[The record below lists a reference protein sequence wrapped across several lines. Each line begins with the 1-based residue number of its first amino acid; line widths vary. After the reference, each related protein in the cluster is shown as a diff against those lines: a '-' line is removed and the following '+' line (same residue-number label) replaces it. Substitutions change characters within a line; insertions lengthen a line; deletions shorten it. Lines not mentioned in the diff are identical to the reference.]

1 MAEKEATPNDP
12 GAGGTQPPAR
22 PDADAERTVL
32 SQQISI
38 GRSLPGR
45 SMGIQPVDGEAIPV
59 REVGR
64 YQIIEKLGEGAMAS
78 VYKAYDPSIDRPLVI
93 KFLHKEL
100 CRDAEYRTR
109 FVREARAAGMLS
121 HPGIVTV
128 FDVGEIEGRPY
139 IAMELLDGGPL
150 ADITPQ
156 DQVLPVRDVVDMG
169 IQIASALDYAH
180 AKGIFHRDIK
190 PSNIIRIAGSKTV
203 KLADFGIAAM
213 SVGDNTAQTR
223 VGTVIGTPHYMAPE
237 QAMGEKTDARSD
249 LWAVG
254 VVLYQL
260 LSGRRPFEADS
271 MVTLVYRIAKEE
283 PQPLG
288 ELRKDVP
295 AALRR
300 IVARCLEKRPE
311 KRFQS
316 GRELADAL
324 TQVRN
329 ELDAEHEVDS
339 AGKPRRLPLKVKLA
353 IVMAGVVA
361 VTMALASQF
370 VTHRQYQTMLAQTV
384 DQGVSVARLIAA
396 ESAVPTLGDDWVGVD
411 VFVQE
416 VARALGVEE
425 LSVAD
430 RQGVVRV
437 STNVKA
443 IGARAEVAPGEAVP
457 SRDPSVTVRQG
468 KMADKSTFVFDA
480 PIRFQDKQ
488 LGTVRL
494 AMSEEPLAAAVKQSL
509 WLLFLL
515 MLVTAAAVTLA
526 TYLVVERYA
535 KPLKVLGD
543 SLDEI
548 AEGRFSVRIGERRND
563 EIGRLYETFDRMAER
578 LQKSAHAEPTE
589 QGDARR
595 APEDARPD
603 SSAAPGAR
611 GAQGGKP

>member
-1 MAEKEATPNDP
+1 MADKEPTPDDSGTGSVP
-12 GAGGTQPPAR
+12 AGASR
-22 PDADAERTVL
+22 DADAERTIL

-45 SMGIQPVDGEAIPV
+45 AMGVQPVDGEAIPV

-78 VYKAYDPSIDRPLVI
+78 VYKAYDPSINRPLVI
-93 KFLHKEL
+93 KFLHREL
-100 CRDAEYRTR
+100 CRDTEYRTR

-150 ADITPQ
+150 TETPQ
-156 DQVLPVRDVVDMG
+156 GEVLPVRDVVDMG
-169 IQIASALDYAH
+169 MQIASALDYAH

-190 PSNIIRIAGSKTV
+190 PSNIIRLGDGKTV

-213 SVGDNTAQTR
+213 TVGENTAQTR

-271 MVTLVYRIAKEE
+271 MVTLVYRIAKED
-283 PQPLG
+283 PQPVG

-316 GRELADAL
+316 GRDLADAL
-324 TQVRN
+324 TEVKR
-329 ELDAEHEVDS
+329 ELEAEQGTGQD
-339 AGKPRRLPLKVKLA
+339 GLPRRLPLKVKLA

-396 ESAVPTLGDDWVGVD
+396 ESAVPTLSEDWVGVD

-416 VARALGVEE
+416 VARALSVEE
-425 LSVAD
+425 LSVTD

-437 STNVKA
+437 STNDKA
-443 IGARAEVAPGEAVP
+443 VGAPAESVQGDAVP
-457 SRDPSVTVRQG
+457 SRNPSVSVRHAQVG
-468 KMADKSTFVFDA
+468 DRSTFVFDV
-480 PIRFQDKQ
+480 PITFQDKQ

-515 MLVTAAAVTLA
+515 MLVTAAAVTLT
-526 TYLVVERYA
+526 TYLVVERYS

-563 EIGRLYETFDRMAER
+563 EIGRLYETFDRMAEH
-578 LQKSAHAEPTE
+578 LQKDAHAPSPPAATGERPPGGGESSPSGTPGL
-589 QGDARR
+589 QGASGRN
-595 APEDARPD
+595 
-603 SSAAPGAR
+603 G
-611 GAQGGKP
+611 

>member
-1 MAEKEATPNDP
+1 MANKEPTPDDS
-12 GAGGTQPPAR
+12 GAGGALTRANS
-22 PDADAERTVL
+22 DTDVERTVL
-32 SQQISI
+32 SQQISVA
-38 GRSLPGR
+38 RSLPGR
-45 SMGIQPVDGEAIPV
+45 SMGVQPVDGEAIPV

-78 VYKAYDPSIDRPLVI
+78 VYKAYDPSINRPLVI
-93 KFLHKEL
+93 KFLHQEL
-100 CRDAEYRTR
+100 CRDAEYRAR

-190 PSNIIRIAGSKTV
+190 PSNIIRIGDGKTI

-271 MVTLVYRIAKEE
+271 MVTLVYRIAKED

-295 AALRR
+295 QALRR

-324 TQVRN
+324 TQVRS
-329 ELDAEHEVDS
+329 ELDAERDVDKE
-339 AGKPRRLPLKVKLA
+339 GKPRRLPLKLKLA

-361 VTMALASQF
+361 ATMALASQF

-396 ESAVPTLGDDWVGVD
+396 ESAVPTLSEDWVGVD

-416 VARALGVEE
+416 VARALSVEE

-437 STNVKA
+437 STNERAVGK
-443 IGARAEVAPGEAVP
+443 RAEAVQGEAVS
-457 SRDPSVTVRQG
+457 SRNPSVAVRQA
-468 KMADKSTFVFDA
+468 KMGDKSAFVFDA

-494 AMSEEPLAAAVKQSL
+494 AMSEEPLAAAVKQAL
-509 WLLFLL
+509 WLLFVL

-526 TYLVVERYA
+526 TYLVVERYS

-543 SLDEI
+543 SLEEI
-548 AEGRFSVRIGERRND
+548 AEGRFAVRIGEQRND

-578 LQKSAHAEPTE
+578 LQKSSHATQDGPRA
-589 QGDARR
+589 GD
-595 APEDARPD
+595 RPAEVEGTD
-603 SSAAPGAR
+603 PAGTPRLESP
-611 GAQGGKP
+611 QGGKA

>member
-1 MAEKEATPNDP
+1 MATKESIPDDS
-12 GAGGTQPPAR
+12 GAGGAPAG
-22 PDADAERTVL
+22 PGLDADAERTIL
-32 SQQISI
+32 SEQISI
-38 GRSLPGR
+38 ARSLPGR
-45 SMGIQPVDGEAIPV
+45 SVGVQPVDGEAIPV

-78 VYKAYDPSIDRPLVI
+78 VYKAYDPSINRPLVI
-93 KFLHKEL
+93 KFLHREL
-100 CRDAEYRTR
+100 CRDTEYRTR
-109 FVREARAAGMLS
+109 FVREARAAGVLS

-150 ADITPQ
+150 ADVAPQ
-156 DQVLPVRDVVDMG
+156 EQVLPVRDVVDMG

-180 AKGIFHRDIK
+180 ARGIFHRDIK
-190 PSNIIRIAGSKTV
+190 PSNIIRIGDGKTV

-213 SVGDNTAQTR
+213 TVGENTAQTR

-271 MVTLVYRIAKEE
+271 MVTLVYKIAKED

-295 AALRR
+295 PALRR
-300 IVARCLEKRPE
+300 IIARCLEKRPE
-311 KRFQS
+311 KRYQS

-324 TQVRN
+324 SQVKSD
-329 ELDAEHEVDS
+329 LDAEQNVDRQ
-339 AGKPRRLPLKVKLA
+339 GRPRRLPLKVKLA
-353 IVMAGVVA
+353 IAMAAVVA
-361 VTMALASQF
+361 ATMALASQF

-384 DQGVSVARLIAA
+384 DHGSSIARLIAA
-396 ESAVPTLGDDWVGVD
+396 ESAVPTLTEDWVGVD

-430 RQGVVRV
+430 RLGMVRV
-437 STNVKA
+437 STREKA
-443 IGARAEVAPGEAVP
+443 VGSSAESIEGDAVP
-457 SRDPSVTVRQG
+457 SRDTSVSVRHAKG
-468 KMADKSTFVFDA
+468 GDRSSFVFEA

-494 AMSEEPLAAAVKQSL
+494 ALSEEPLAAAVNQSL

-526 TYLVVERYA
+526 TYLVVERYS
-535 KPLKVLGD
+535 KPLKVLGE

-548 AEGRFSVRIGERRND
+548 AEGRFSVRIGEHRND
-563 EIGRLYETFDRMAER
+563 EIGKLYETFDRMAER
-578 LQKSAHAEPTE
+578 LQKSGHATPSPPAAGTPSSAGAEPGPSGTA
-589 QGDARR
+589 GFT
-595 APEDARPD
+595 
-603 SSAAPGAR
+603 SAPGSS
-611 GAQGGKP
+611 